1 MKTISRI
8 ALAAAGVLVIG
19 CAAATEDGTS
29 PDAASMSDTVSGDG
43 ASGSAGTG
51 VQTGTAGTTLMP
63 SGTSDGAA
71 GTAHDPIGDAGT
83 DEEVDGIQANP
94 INERILPYYAAGLGT
109 KVIFGSIFVITADDL
124 IAMSYSTVRLND
136 PDCKARVNIFKGAST
151 KAIVSRA
158 ATPID
163 FVNKGFFENL
173 SQLSEEHN
181 WDNLFLDYWLESYA
195 AMGADPKT
203 ITAAVEKQV
212 KCE

>member
-8 ALAAAGVLVIG
+8 ALVAAGVLVIG

-29 PDAASMSDTVSGDG
+29 PDAAAMSDTRPGDA

-51 VQTGTAGTTLMP
+51 VQTGAAGTTLMP

-71 GTAHDPIGDAGT
+71 GMAPGPIGDAGA
-83 DEEVDGIQANP
+83 DENVDSIQANP
-94 INERILPYYAAGLGT
+94 TNERILPYYAAGLGT

-151 KAIVSRA
+151 KVVVSRP
-158 ATPID
+158 ATRMD

-173 SQLSEEHN
+173 SQLSEHN

-195 AMGADPKT
+195 AMGTDPKT
-203 ITAAVEKQV
+203 ITATVEKQV